1 MSKVAVIGAGSW
13 GTAISGL
20 LVHSGHDVT
29 LWGRDSALVETIN
42 TSGRNP
48 RYLKDVQI
56 PKGVRATSDLASALA
71 KTEFITVAV
80 PSQSMRSV
88 AVQIADKR
96 SGNPIV
102 VSLTKGI
109 EIGTLKRMS
118 QIIEETV
125 KDVKVA
131 VLSGPNH
138 AEEISLG
145 IPSASVVAA
154 QDSDVGA
161 RVQELFMAPSFRVY
175 TNKDVIGVELAAA
188 TKNVIAIAVGISDG
202 LGYGDNG
209 RAALMTRGLAEMTRL
224 GKAMGAQPMTFAG
237 LAGVGDLI
245 ATCTS
250 RHSRNRAVGENI
262 AKGLT
267 VDESQ
272 AELGMI
278 AEGVKTAEAVREL
291 AERFQ
296 IEMPINQSVY
306 EVIYLGKD
314 PSKCVSELM
323 NRGPAEEDLG
333 AG

>member
-13 GTAISGL
+13 GTAVSGL
-20 LVHSGHDVT
+20 LVHSGQEVT

-42 TSGRNP
+42 ASGRNP
-48 RYLKDVQI
+48 RYLKDIQI
-56 PKGVRATSDLASALA
+56 TKGVRATSDLARALEN
-71 KTEFITVAV
+71 KEFIAVAV
-80 PSQSMRSV
+80 PSHAMRSA
-88 AVQIADKR
+88 AVQIADKC
-96 SGNPIV
+96 SGNPIII
-102 VSLTKGI
+102 SLTKGI
-109 EIGTLKRMS
+109 EIGTLERMS

-125 KDVKVA
+125 KDAKVA

-154 QDSDVGA
+154 QDNDVRA

-175 TNKDVIGVELAAA
+175 TNKDVIGVEMAAA

-224 GKAMGAQPMTFAG
+224 GTAMGARPMTFAG

-250 RHSRNRAVGENI
+250 RHSRNRAVGEDI
-262 AKGLT
+262 AKGRT

-278 AEGVKTAEAVREL
+278 AEGIKTAEAVCEL

-296 IEMPINQSVY
+296 IEMPINQAVY
-306 EVIYLGKD
+306 EVIYQGKD

-333 AG
+333 

>member
-20 LVHSGHDVT
+20 LVHSGHEVS
-29 LWGRDSALVETIN
+29 LWGRDEALVETIN
-42 TSGRNP
+42 ATGRNP
-48 RYLKDVQI
+48 RYLKDIQI
-56 PKGVRATSDLASALA
+56 PSGVRATSDLTVALD
-71 KTEFITVAV
+71 KKEFIAVAV
-80 PSQSMRSV
+80 PSHAMRS
-88 AVQIADKR
+88 ATVQIGSKC
-96 SGNPIV
+96 SENPIII
-102 VSLTKGI
+102 SLTKGI
-109 EIGTLKRMS
+109 EIGTLERMS

-125 KDVKVA
+125 KDAKVA

-138 AEEISLG
+138 AEEVSQG
-145 IPSASVVAA
+145 IPCAAVVAA
-154 QDSDVGA
+154 QDDEVGI
-161 RVQELFMAPSFRVY
+161 RVQELFMAPTFRVY
-175 TNKDVIGVELAAA
+175 TNRDVIGVEMAAA

-224 GKAMGAQPMTFAG
+224 GTAIGSRPMTFAG
-237 LAGVGDLI
+237 LAGIGDLI

-250 RHSRNRAVGENI
+250 RHSRNRTVGENI
-262 AKGLT
+262 AKGRT
-267 VDESQ
+267 VAESQ
-272 AELGMI
+272 AQMGMI
-278 AEGVKTAEAVREL
+278 AEGIKTAEAVREL

-296 IEMPINQSVY
+296 IEMPINQAVY

-333 AG
+333 